1 MKNNIIIIYMSYNN
15 NINYYTIVD
24 FPEDNQNYGKFKGHK
39 PKIAANKAFSSLI
52 KFIDIENKSNE
63 NSFLG
68 KFLVFVIKD
77 LNTNQEYKYIGN
89 RIKLKNP
96 VKVTKDGIEIEYKYK
111 NVIGK
116 YNKEL
121 DKI

>member
-1 MKNNIIIIYMSYNN
+1 MSYNN
-15 NINYYTIVD
+15 NEIHYYTIVD
-24 FPEDNQNYGKFKGHK
+24 FPEDNQTYGKFKGTK
-39 PKIAANKAFSSLI
+39 PKIGANKAFSSLI
-52 KFIDIENKSNE
+52 KFIDFKNNKNE
-63 NSFLG
+63 DNFLG

-77 LNTNQEYKYIGN
+77 LSTNQEYKYIGN

-96 VKVTKDGIEIEYKYK
+96 VKVTKDGKEIEYKYK

-116 YNKEL
+116 YNSEL

>member
-1 MKNNIIIIYMSYNN
+1 MSYNN
-15 NINYYTIVD
+15 NEVHYYTIVD
-24 FPEDNQNYGKFKGHK
+24 FPEDNQNYGKFKANK
-39 PKIAANKAFSSLI
+39 PKIAANRAFSSLI
-52 KFIDIENKSNE
+52 NFIDIDNKKNE
-63 NSFLG
+63 DGFLG

-77 LNTNQEYKYIGN
+77 LNTNEEYKYIGN

-96 VKVTKDGIEIEYKYK
+96 VKVVKDGKEIEYKYK

-116 YNKEL
+116 YKEDL

>member
-1 MKNNIIIIYMSYNN
+1 MSYNN
-15 NINYYTIVD
+15 KLHCYTIVD
-24 FPEDNQNYGKFKGHK
+24 FPSENQTYGKFKAFK
-39 PKIAANKAFSSLI
+39 PKIAANRAFSSLI
-52 KFIDIENKSNE
+52 KFVDIEDKSNDD
-63 NSFLG
+63 SFLG

-96 VKVTKDGIEIEYKYK
+96 VKVIKNGRDIEYKYK

-116 YNKEL
+116 YNNEL